1 MAVKQS
7 VGERTF
13 ELFNTLFMII
23 LMLIMLYPLL
33 FVAFAS
39 LSSPSLMIS
48 HKGLLLWPK
57 GFSLES
63 YKAILNYKMIFISY
77 KNTIIYVAAGT
88 LINVVMTAL
97 AAYGL
102 SRKGVLLSNGIMFLI
117 TFTMFFGGGLIPSY
131 LLIKDLGLI
140 NSRWALLLPGMIG
153 TTNLIIMRTSF
164 KAIPV
169 SLEESA
175 RLDGANDFVILFR
188 IIIPLSMPVI
198 AVMTLYYGVGHWNSW
213 FNAMIYLQDRNL
225 FPLQLILREI
235 LIDNSTDVIE
245 LESNDSEPIAETIK
259 YATIMVATIPILF
272 IYPFIQKYFVKGVMI
287 GAIKQ

>member
-13 ELFNTLFMII
+13 ELFNTLFMTI
-23 LMLIMLYPLL
+23 LMFIMLYPLL

>member
-1 MAVKQS
+1 
-7 VGERTF
+7 
-13 ELFNTLFMII
+13 
-23 LMLIMLYPLL
+23 
-33 FVAFAS
+33 
-39 LSSPSLMIS
+39 
-48 HKGLLLWPK
+48 
-57 GFSLES
+57 
-63 YKAILNYKMIFISY
+63 
-77 KNTIIYVAAGT
+77 
-88 LINVVMTAL
+88 MTAL

>member
-1 MAVKQS
+1 MKHS
-7 VGERTF
+7 MGEKAF
-13 ELFNTLFMII
+13 DWFNYLFMIF
-23 LMLIMLYPLL
+23 LMFVMIYPLL

-39 LSSPSLMIS
+39 LSSPSLMLS

-63 YKAILNYKMIFISY
+63 YKAIFNYKMIFVSY
-77 KNTIIYVAAGT
+77 KNTIIYVVAGT
-88 LINVVMTAL
+88 LINIIMTTL

-102 SRKGVLLSNGIMFLI
+102 SRKNVLLANGIMFFI
-117 TFTMFFGGGLIPSY
+117 AFTMFFGGGLIPSY
-131 LLIKDLGLI
+131 LIMVDLGLL
-140 NSRWALLLPGMIG
+140 NTRWALLLPGMIG

-164 KAIPV
+164 RALPV

-175 RLDGANDFVILFR
+175 RIDGANDFVILFR

-198 AVMTLYYGVGHWNSW
+198 AVMVLYYGVGHWNSW

-225 FPLQLILREI
+225 YPLQLILREI
-235 LIDNSTDVIE
+235 LIDSTTDVIE
-245 LESNDSEPIAETIK
+245 LGGSDSEPIAQTIK
-259 YATIMVATIPILF
+259 YATIMVATVPILL

-287 GAIKQ
+287 GALKG

>member
-13 ELFNTLFMII
+13 ELFNTLFMTI
-23 LMLIMLYPLL
+23 LMFIMLYPLT